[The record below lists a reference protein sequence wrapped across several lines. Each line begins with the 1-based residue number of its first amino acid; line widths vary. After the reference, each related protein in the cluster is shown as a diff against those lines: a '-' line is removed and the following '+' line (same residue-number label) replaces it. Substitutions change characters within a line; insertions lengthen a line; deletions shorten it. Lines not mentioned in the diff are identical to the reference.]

1 MNEMITYGLLISMFV
16 ATYYDLR
23 YNRVPNSLIAILIL
37 FRIVMG
43 IFNDYRQLMISALLT
58 VVVII
63 ISLIIYYAFKEKIG
77 AGDFKIVIML
87 AFCLNIF
94 AFFNTII
101 ITMCIILIFC
111 IFTLLSKRLTRK
123 STIPLVPFFTIAT
136 ITQMIIQNF

>member
-1 MNEMITYGLLISMFV
+1 
-16 ATYYDLR
+16 
-23 YNRVPNSLIAILIL
+23 
-37 FRIVMG
+37 
-43 IFNDYRQLMISALLT
+43 MISALLT

-101 ITMCIILIFC
+101 ITMCIILTFC

-136 ITQMIIQNF
+136 ITQMIIQNI